1 VFPKILESPLSS
13 TPDTPS
19 ISVRTQPA
27 EEEYIPVSE
36 LSKRGAEISETPVQE
51 QELMTQTHEEFTAIL
66 EQSEPV
72 SETENK
78 QESKVLTN
86 DSQELSMLS

>member
-1 VFPKILESPLSS
+1 
-13 TPDTPS
+13 
-19 ISVRTQPA
+19 
-27 EEEYIPVSE
+27 
-36 LSKRGAEISETPVQE
+36 
-51 QELMTQTHEEFTAIL
+51 MTQTHEEFTAIL